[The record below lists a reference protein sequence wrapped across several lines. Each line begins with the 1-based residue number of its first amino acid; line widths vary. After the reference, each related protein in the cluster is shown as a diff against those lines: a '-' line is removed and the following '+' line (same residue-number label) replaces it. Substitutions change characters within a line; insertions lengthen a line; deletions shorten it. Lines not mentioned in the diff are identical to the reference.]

1 MKAQEKKKKKGGP
14 IKLSI
19 KKKNYIKALEN
30 S

>member
-1 MKAQEKKKKKGGP
+1 MKAQEKKKKGGP